1 MKQRY
6 FLVAVL
12 SILILAA
19 TSTLAMAEEDSAHL
33 SGNWEV
39 GVTGVDLED
48 NPARVNEYGTN
59 RTDKDGVNLAT
70 EVNLE
75 YINKGFM
82 MELESDING
91 ADDQQHA
98 LELDF
103 NRIFKFDFETSK
115 FNHWKDQDT
124 LEHLGATMS
133 GDIDGDQPRIFTN
146 QTWAKGDKEQFAWEQ
161 SQDYFVTRKE
171 SEAGAELQLPA
182 LPNIT
187 FHAGVR
193 IEEREGMEQSIAL
206 SKCSAC
212 HVEAN
217 PKEIDELTEEFTLG
231 ATGKFGLLT
240 VEYEYLSR
248 DFEERA
254 DLPTYTYWDSGKI
267 RFGSTDRDQVLYMN
281 EELEYNKTPD
291 SEKDSHL
298 LSARLDLPNNT
309 VISGSYVNADIES
322 AKEGEEG
329 TYEFVGSDT
338 LTSAFESFALKGATR
353 IGGLRLSMYGS
364 SYEIDGPDY
373 TLYFPDRVD
382 NVDWDHDGVM
392 EADNNTYDNP
402 ADYESAE
409 SRDVTEFG
417 IDAVYRVTRGTTLRL
432 GYEYEDVE
440 REHEELGET
449 ETSTYKLSLHSRLA
463 KGLNARFSY
472 TYQDIDDPFGADH
485 ATGIAQGHEDAIV
498 DGTLSYLLTNDY
510 KLSAPDFVNV
520 DDDPLA
526 EGNTVAAYYWNTV
539 YPARGL
545 AATDQPDEVQEL
557 KASTTWSPAANMS
570 VTAYIRARFEENSDV
585 KYEENTYVPGLT
597 FWYAP
602 NDKMNLVMAYNFNKQ
617 ETENQMCVGWYHG

>member
-48 NPARVNEYGTN
+48 NPARVNEYGTY
-59 RTDKDGVNLAT
+59 RSDTDGVNLAT

-103 NRIFKFDFETSK
+103 NRVFKFDFDTSK

-124 LEHLGATMS
+124 LEHLGATMQ
-133 GDIDGDQPRIFTN
+133 GDIDGDQPRVFTN
-146 QTWAKGDKEQFAWEQ
+146 QTWAKGDKEQFAEEQ
-161 SQDYFVTRKE
+161 AQDYLVTRKE
-171 SEAGAELQLPA
+171 SKVDSELHLPC

-212 HVEAN
+212 HIEAN
-217 PKEIDELTEEFTLG
+217 PKVIDELTEEFTLG

-248 DFEERA
+248 DFEDRGE
-254 DLPTYTYWDSGKI
+254 LPTYAYWNSGKT
-267 RFGSTDRDQVLYMN
+267 RFGSTDPQQLLYIN
-281 EELEYNKTPD
+281 EELEYNKTPE

-298 LSARLDLPNNT
+298 LNARLDLPNNT
-309 VISGSYVNADIES
+309 VISCSYINADIES

-329 TYEFVGSDT
+329 TYTFVGSDT
-338 LTSAFESFALKGATR
+338 LTSSFESFALKGATR
-353 IGGLRLSMYGS
+353 IGGLRLSMHGS

-373 TLYFPDRVD
+373 TLSFPDRVD
-382 NVDWDHDGVM
+382 NVDWDHDGITDDV
-392 EADNNTYDNP
+392 NNTLAQE

-417 IDAVYRVTRGTTLRL
+417 LDAIYRIARGTTLRL
-432 GYEYEDVE
+432 GYEYEEVE
-440 REHEELGET
+440 REEVELGET
-449 ETSTYKLSLHSRLA
+449 ETSTYKVSLHSRLA

-472 TYQDIDDPFGADH
+472 TYQDIDDPFGGDDV
-485 ATGIAQGHEDAIV
+485 TGIAQGHPDAIV
-498 DGTLSYLLTNDY
+498 DGTLSYLLTGDY
-510 KLSAPDFVNV
+510 KQALPDFDTNS
-520 DDDPLA
+520 DPLA
-526 EGNTVAAYYWNTV
+526 DGNTAAVYYWNTV

-545 AATDQPDEVQEL
+545 DATDQPDEVQEA
-557 KASTTWSPAANMS
+557 KISTTWSPAANMS
-570 VTAYIRARFEENSDV
+570 LTAYLRTRFEENSKV
-585 KYEENTYVPGLT
+585 KYEENTYVPGIS

-602 NDKMNLVMAYNFNKQ
+602 NSKMNLVMAYNFNKQ

>member
-1 MKQRY
+1 MKQHY

-12 SILILAA
+12 SILILTA
-19 TSTLAMAEEDSAHL
+19 TSTLAIAEEDSAHL

-39 GVTGVDLED
+39 GVTGVDLKD
-48 NPARVNEYGTN
+48 NPARVNEYGTY
-59 RTDKDGVNLAT
+59 RTDEDGANLAN

-75 YINKGFM
+75 YRNKWFLM
-82 MELESDING
+82 DLESDING
-91 ADDQQHA
+91 PDDQQHA

-103 NRIFKFDFETSK
+103 NRVFKFDFSNSK
-115 FNHWKDQDT
+115 FDHWKDHDK
-124 LEHLGATMS
+124 LEHLGATMQ

-146 QTWAKGDKEQFAWEQ
+146 ATKNPDQYAWEL
-161 SQDYFVTRKE
+161 SQDYIVTRKE

-182 LPNIT
+182 LPNVT

-193 IEEREGMEQSIAL
+193 LEEREGMEQAIAM

-217 PKEIDELTEEFTLG
+217 PKMIDERTEEFTVG

-248 DFEERA
+248 DFEDGGE
-254 DLPTYTYWDSGKI
+254 LPTYQYWSAGKT
-267 RFGSTDRDQVLYMN
+267 RFGSTDPQQLLYLN

-298 LSARLDLPNNT
+298 LSARLDLPNHT

-322 AKEGEEG
+322 TKEGEEG
-329 TYEFVGSDT
+329 TYEFVGNDT

-353 IGGLRLSMYGS
+353 IGGLRLSMHGS

-373 TLYFPDRVD
+373 TLSFPDRVD
-382 NVDWDHDGVM
+382 NVDWDHDGAITNV
-392 EADNNTYDNP
+392 NNTFEQEEHF
-402 ADYESAE
+402 ESAE

-417 IDAVYRVTRGTTLRL
+417 LDAIYRLARSTTLRL
-432 GYEYEDVE
+432 GYEYENIE
-440 REHEELGET
+440 REEVELGET
-449 ETSTYKLSLHSRLA
+449 QTSTYKLSIHSRLA

-472 TYQDIDDPFGADH
+472 NYADIDDPFGGDDVN
-485 ATGIAQGHEDAIV
+485 GIAQGHPDAIV
-498 DGTLSYLLTNDY
+498 DGNLAYLLTGDY
-510 KLSAPDFVNV
+510 KQSLPDFDTNP
-520 DDDPLA
+520 DPLA
-526 EGNTVAAYYWNTV
+526 EGNTVAAYYWNSV

-545 AATDQPDEVQEL
+545 DATNQPDEVHEAKL
-557 KASTTWSPAANMS
+557 STTWSPAANMS
-570 VTAYIRARFEENSDV
+570 ATAYLRTRFEENSAV
-585 KYEENTYVPGLT
+585 KYEENTYVPGIS

-602 NDKMNLVMAYNFNKQ
+602 NGKMNLVMAYNFNKQ

>member
-19 TSTLAMAEEDSAHL
+19 TSTLAIAEEDSAHL

-48 NPARVNEYGTN
+48 NPARVNEYGTY
-59 RTDKDGVNLAT
+59 RTEEDGVNLAT
-70 EVNLE
+70 ELNLE
-75 YINKGFM
+75 FLDKGFW

-98 LELDF
+98 LEMDF
-103 NRIFKFDFETSK
+103 NRIFKLDFSNSK
-115 FNHWKDQDT
+115 LDHWKDHDT
-124 LEHLGATMS
+124 LEHLGATMQ

-146 QTWAKGDKEQFAWEQ
+146 ATKNPDQYAWEL
-161 SQDYFVTRKE
+161 SQDYIVTRKE

-182 LPNIT
+182 MPNVT

-193 IEEREGMEQSIAL
+193 LEKREGMEQAIAM
-206 SKCSAC
+206 SKCNAC

-217 PKEIDELTEEFTLG
+217 PKVIDERTEEFTLG

-240 VEYEYLSR
+240 VKYEYLTR
-248 DFEERA
+248 DFEDNGE
-254 DLPTYTYWDSGKI
+254 LPTYQYYNAGKT
-267 RFGSTDRDQVLYMN
+267 RFGSTDPQQLLYLN
-281 EELEYNKTPD
+281 EELEYNKTPE

-298 LSARLDLPNNT
+298 LNARLDLPKHT
-309 VISGSYVNADIES
+309 VISGSYVNTDIES

-329 TYEFVGSDT
+329 TYEFVGDNK

-353 IGGLRLSMYGS
+353 IGGLRLSMHGS

-373 TLYFPDRVD
+373 TLSFPDRVD
-382 NVDWDHDGVM
+382 NVDWDHDGDFTNV
-392 EADNNTYDNP
+392 NNTFEQEEHF
-402 ADYESAE
+402 ESAE

-417 IDAVYRVTRGTTLRL
+417 LDAVYRLTRGTTLRL

-440 REHEELGET
+440 REEVELGET
-449 ETSTYKLSLHSRLA
+449 KTSTYKLSIHSRLA

-472 TYQDIDDPFGADH
+472 NYADIDDPFGGEDV
-485 ATGIAQGHEDAIV
+485 TGIAQGHPDAIV
-498 DGTLSYLLTNDY
+498 DGDLAYLLTGDY
-510 KLSAPDFVNV
+510 KQLPPDFDTNP
-520 DDDPLA
+520 DPLA
-526 EGNTVAAYYWNTV
+526 AGNTVAVYYWNSV

-545 AATDQPDEVQEL
+545 DATNQPDEVHEAKL
-557 KASTTWSPAANMS
+557 STTWSPAANMS
-570 VTAYIRARFEENSDV
+570 ATAYLRTRFEENSEV
-585 KYEENTYVPGLT
+585 KYEENTYVPGIS

-602 NDKMNLVMAYNFNKQ
+602 NGKMNLIMAYNFNKQ